1 LKLKA
6 LLMTAIGVVG
16 LGSSIALADGGRHDR
31 NADATTAGAC
41 THTEL
46 RGTIAPQTLTVT
58 VQRANRH
65 SGLVQNQVVTVSVGG
80 SGDTV
85 RLTATGCLAGSTL
98 TARGAELRVWKGGH
112 GHGDGEHATTT
123 GSETTG
129 SETTGSETT
138 TSETTTSET
147 TTAETTTTG

>member
-1 LKLKA
+1 MKLKA

-16 LGSSIALADGGRHDR
+16 LGSSIALADGGRHDQK
-31 NADATTAGAC
+31 AGATTTGAC

-65 SGLVQNQVVTVSVGG
+65 SGLLPNQVVTVSVGG

-98 TARGAELRVWKGGH
+98 TARGAELRVWKGAH
-112 GHGDGEHATTT
+112 HHGDGKHST
-123 GSETTG
+123 
-129 SETTGSETT
+129 
-138 TSETTTSET
+138 T
-147 TTAETTTTG
+147 TTAETTTTTTG